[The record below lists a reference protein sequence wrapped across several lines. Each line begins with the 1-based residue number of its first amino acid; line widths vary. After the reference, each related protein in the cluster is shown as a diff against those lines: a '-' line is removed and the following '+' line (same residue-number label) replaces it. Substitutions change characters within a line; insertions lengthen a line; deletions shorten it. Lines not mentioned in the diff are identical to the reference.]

1 MIYSNRLLPGYIFT
15 IFKRGEMIRLIIH
28 RCFVFIENK
37 NIIGKAF
44 LPKIVHDFQVDEI
57 TRPSLEMLERLGEH
71 MTWGV
76 HRAQPG
82 YYRFPEILF
91 RKRKYSKLGD
101 PFFWD
106 RERPGGEDD
115 GFRPAHALMFSFG
128 VSPRNKMTFLIST
141 VTKCGIDYDK
151 ELWQEDDIIY
161 EMEGT
166 DDYGAERME
175 YFIENHMTLSRF
187 IMDYVNKNI
196 DKLEVQY

>member
-1 MIYSNRLLPGYIFT
+1 MICSNRLLPGYIFT
-15 IFKRGEMIRLIIH
+15 IFKRGEMIRLIID
-28 RCFVFIENK
+28 RCFIFIEHK

-101 PFFWD
+101 PFFWGQRTPRRRRRRIQASTRSD
-106 RERPGGEDD
+106 VFLWRQPAPQDD
-115 GFRPAHALMFSFG
+115 LS
-128 VSPRNKMTFLIST
+128 
-141 VTKCGIDYDK
+141 
-151 ELWQEDDIIY
+151 
-161 EMEGT
+161 
-166 DDYGAERME
+166 
-175 YFIENHMTLSRF
+175 YFHSH
-187 IMDYVNKNI
+187 
-196 DKLEVQY
+196 